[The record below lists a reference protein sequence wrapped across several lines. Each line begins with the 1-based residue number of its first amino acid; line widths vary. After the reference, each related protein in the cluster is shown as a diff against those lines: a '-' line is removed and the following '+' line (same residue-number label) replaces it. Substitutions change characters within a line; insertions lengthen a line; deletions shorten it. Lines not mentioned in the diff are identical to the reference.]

1 MSMVCRFHYEE
12 YEAEQAKHRSGLS
25 QRAGHPRSSLQL
37 LHGSL
42 FDIKC
47 TDFYCKYTQA
57 DNFTDPIV
65 PALAIP
71 TTSSGAEVDPTT
83 DEARNHISNGHDS
96 SSHISHDPSQTQT
109 EELDISDEKVQ
120 IPKLT
125 PKDLPRCP
133 QCGTGLLRPGVVWFG
148 EMLPE
153 RTIRSIDDWISSA
166 PQIDLIM
173 VIGTSAR
180 VYPAAG
186 YVQRA
191 RAKGAR
197 VAVVNTDS
205 NDAPQGGLMS
215 GDWFFCGDAAEV
227 VPRMLDPLVGD
238 VGKMLDGD
246 PNAGR

>member
-1 MSMVCRFHYEE
+1 
-12 YEAEQAKHRSGLS
+12 
-25 QRAGHPRSSLQL
+25 

-71 TTSSGAEVDPTT
+71 TTTTGEEIDPTT
-83 DEARNHISNGHDS
+83 DSARNHISNGTDS
-96 SSHISHDPSQTQT
+96 SDHNPQPQ
-109 EELDISDEKVQ
+109 ELDISDEKVS

-125 PKDLPRCP
+125 AEDLPRCP
-133 QCGTGLLRPGVVWFG
+133 QCQSGLLRPGVVWFG

-153 RTIRSIDDWISSA
+153 RTIRTIDDWISSA
-166 PQIDLIM
+166 PSIDLIM

-205 NDAPQGGLMS
+205 NDAPEGGLMS
-215 GDWFFCGDAAEV
+215 GDWFFCGDAAEL
-227 VPRMLDPLVGD
+227 VPRMLGPLVGD
-238 VGKMLDGD
+238 VDALVDG
-246 PNAGR
+246 GGG